1 MHAGPASSTRATWAL
16 PATGN
21 SNPAASV
28 CIDHAA
34 SVLHA
39 RCVQSGDLFRFFLY
53 DATNAADRSS
63 LRAIVGEP
71 AELLTWR
78 FGTVARGELLNLAE
92 AMQHNAPPPSMT
104 SGPADLVSVSHRL
117 DNSTTLRNADVA
129 KILIVTIADYLEQ
142 MVETNGWCAPPAIE
156 GATRGDA
163 PGATRREG
171 HVSGQGQ
178 GRCSGDGWGSGALG
192 RSLLGRSA
200 ASAGKRV
207 GDM

>member
-142 MVETNGWCAPPAIE
+142 MVETNGWCVPP
-156 GATRGDA
+156 R
-163 PGATRREG
+163 
-171 HVSGQGQ
+171 
-178 GRCSGDGWGSGALG
+178 
-192 RSLLGRSA
+192 
-200 ASAGKRV
+200 
-207 GDM
+207 